1 MKLIAQMVFPVYNDG
16 YGNRLGKIHPGFLT
30 LQQTVRL
37 PYNIWGTLTVG
48 AFNGD
53 RYGGDLKLFHPFKN
67 EHFSIEA
74 RLGVTG
80 TYYWDGFVPMAQNEG
95 LLGASEGVFIGRNT
109 IFRLH

>member
-1 MKLIAQMVFPVYNDG
+1 MGDI
-16 YGNRLGKIHPGFLT
+16 
-30 LQQTVRL
+30 
-37 PYNIWGTLTVG
+37 TVG

-80 TYYWDGFVPMAQNEG
+80 TYIGTVLAVPMAQNEG